1 MSEPNMTSEI
11 VSLRNENAVLKEEL
25 ALANQQLEWFRKQIF
40 GRKTEQTS
48 IVMEKEFG
56 VQLSMFE
63 KEEKS
68 AAKSAETITVPEH
81 KRKKKRTHDE
91 WMSSLPV
98 EEKHHIIEKP
108 VCEICG
114 AEMEELTPEKAYD
127 ELVVT
132 PPKSAY

>member
-1 MSEPNMTSEI
+1 MSEQNMTSEI

-48 IVMEKEFG
+48 VVMEKEFG

-68 AAKSAETITVPEH
+68 AAKSAETITVEY
-81 KRKKKRTHDE
+81 
-91 WMSSLPV
+91 
-98 EEKHHIIEKP
+98 I
-108 VCEICG
+108 
-114 AEMEELTPEKAYD
+114 
-127 ELVVT
+127 
-132 PPKSAY
+132 